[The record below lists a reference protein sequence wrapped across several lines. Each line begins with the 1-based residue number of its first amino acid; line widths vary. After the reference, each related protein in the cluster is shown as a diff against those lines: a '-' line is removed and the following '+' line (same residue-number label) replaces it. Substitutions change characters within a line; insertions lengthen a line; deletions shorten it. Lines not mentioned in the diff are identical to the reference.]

1 MLKVI
6 LRIFFSLNYHKGRM
20 VSYIWSENALI
31 YDSILDLCEF
41 CAAKNYNSLLASRM
55 SLVSQ
60 IWQRPEAEF

>member
-1 MLKVI
+1 
-6 LRIFFSLNYHKGRM
+6 M